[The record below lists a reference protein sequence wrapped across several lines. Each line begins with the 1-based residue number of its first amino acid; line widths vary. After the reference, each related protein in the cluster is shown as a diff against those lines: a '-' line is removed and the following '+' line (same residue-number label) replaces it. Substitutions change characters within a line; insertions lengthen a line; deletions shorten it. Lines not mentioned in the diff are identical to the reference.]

1 MATKPGPGLN
11 PENPIRVQPAPD
23 QFLCGIRIG
32 FSEPAYFR
40 HHLSHLSLYHGQ
52 QKGVDFAAVFCGL
65 WGWILGLC
73 SVACGGGFRG
83 CVSRPVVVDFAACG
97 GGFRGL
103 WGWISQLWGWPVG
116 VDFSAVQ
123 LKESNP
129 GSKPGIRKIGFFRVE
144 PGPNPDRK
152 KPGLIRVR

>member
-1 MATKPGPGLN
+1 MRNPDRFFRTRILPGPN
-11 PENPIRVQPAPD
+11 P
-23 QFLCGIRIG
+23 
-32 FSEPAYFR
+32 

-97 GGFRGL
+97 GGFRSCGGGQ
-103 WGWISQLWGWPVG
+103 WGWISRLFNLRKAIRVQNPESGKP
-116 VDFSAVQ
+116 DFSG
-123 LKESNP
+123 L
-129 GSKPGIRKIGFFRVE
+129 
-144 PGPNPDRK
+144 NPDRTRIEK
-152 KPGLIRVR
+152 NRV